1 MTEENELYPKLFTW
15 LFIGLLI
22 SFATGYVLSTN
33 EILAIKTLSIG
44 IIPIIIIELVIAFI
58 MGIRIAK
65 MKPLTMKICYIIYCL
80 TTGIT
85 FASIFMVYNLTSLLS
100 IFLTTSIIF
109 GLLAIYGYKTKK
121 DLSKLG
127 PILFIS
133 LIALIIISLLNI
145 FFFHSTTTDLVLT
158 ILGVLIFSGYIV
170 YDMKNVKYLLQ
181 GIGEEKAAVYG
192 AFQLYLDF
200 INLFI
205 RLLEL
210 FGKRKD

>member
-1 MTEENELYPKLFTW
+1 MTEENELYPRMFTW
-15 LFIGLLI
+15 LFVGLLI
-22 SFATGYVLSTN
+22 SFATGYILSTN
-33 EILAIKTLSIG
+33 EMLAIQILSIG
-44 IIPIIIIELVIAFI
+44 IFPIIIIELVIAFI

-85 FASIFMVYNLTSLLS
+85 FTSIFMVYKLTSLLT
-100 IFLTTSIIF
+100 IFIITSLIF
-109 GLLAIYGYKTKK
+109 GLLALYGYKTKK

-127 PILFIS
+127 PILFVSLVIS
-133 LIALIIISLLNI
+133 LIVSLLNMI
-145 FFFHSTTTDLVLT
+145 FFHSTMTDLILT
-158 ILGVLIFSGYIV
+158 VLGVLIFSGYIV
-170 YDMKNVKYLLQ
+170 YDMKNVKYLLH

>member
-22 SFATGYVLSTN
+22 SFATGYILSTN

-109 GLLAIYGYKTKK
+109 GLLALYGYKTK
-121 DLSKLG
+121 
-127 PILFIS
+127 IYQ
-133 LIALIIISLLNI
+133 N
-145 FFFHSTTTDLVLT
+145 
-158 ILGVLIFSGYIV
+158 
-170 YDMKNVKYLLQ
+170 
-181 GIGEEKAAVYG
+181 
-192 AFQLYLDF
+192 
-200 INLFI
+200 
-205 RLLEL
+205 
-210 FGKRKD
+210 